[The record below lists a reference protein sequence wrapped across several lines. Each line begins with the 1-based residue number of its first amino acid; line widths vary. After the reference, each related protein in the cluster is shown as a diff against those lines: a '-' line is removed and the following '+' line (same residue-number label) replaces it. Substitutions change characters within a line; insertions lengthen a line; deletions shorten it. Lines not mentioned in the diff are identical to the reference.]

1 MGYNSRM
8 HSQPASPPRPDS
20 PEKREFSAEDI
31 RKLAAL
37 ARLELTDSEI
47 PAAARALGDIIKLV
61 AQMEKAN
68 PGQIQ
73 ELTHVSAQTRMRDD
87 NATPPPNRDELMA
100 NAPQSESG
108 FFLTPKV
115 VE

>member
-1 MGYNSRM
+1 MEYNCGM
-8 HSQPASPPRPDS
+8 HTPPDT

-37 ARLELTDSEI
+37 ARLELADSEI
-47 PAAARALGDIIKLV
+47 PAAARALGDIMTLV
-61 AQMEKAN
+61 AQMERAN
-68 PGQIQ
+68 PESAQ
-73 ELTHVSAQTRMRDD
+73 ELTHVSAQTRLRDD
-87 NATPPPNRDELMA
+87 APVAPENRDELMA
-100 NAPQSESG
+100 NAPQSEGG